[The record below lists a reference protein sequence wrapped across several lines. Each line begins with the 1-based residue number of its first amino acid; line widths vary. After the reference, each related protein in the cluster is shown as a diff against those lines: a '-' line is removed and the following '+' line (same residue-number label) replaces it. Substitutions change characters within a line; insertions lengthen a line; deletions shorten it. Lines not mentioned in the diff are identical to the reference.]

1 MSILTKLKKLLKKKN
16 EEKDEKEQVEEEET
30 EEKEES
36 VTLNLENL
44 RNESVLDDTENAI
57 KSWTDT
63 LEAAKQHPLS
73 QAKIVNTKILEELSY
88 VLNQMNLKMNKLEK
102 LEKLEKLDKLD
113 EILSI
118 LNETKEELDEKGV
131 KSENLEKAIGEIE
144 NLTIKDKEVISWI
157 EKQGKVTANQ
167 LAKHLDLSRS
177 TASFRLNRLAEMD
190 ILKKEASGK
199 RIYYTV
205 KI

>member
-1 MSILTKLKKLLKKKN
+1 MYMSILTKLKKLLKKKD
-16 EEKDEKEQVEEEET
+16 EEKDEKEQIEEEEI

-36 VTLNLENL
+36 VNLNLENL

-57 KSWTDT
+57 KSWSET

-88 VLNQMNLKMNKLEK
+88 VLNQMNLKMNKLD
-102 LEKLEKLDKLD
+102 KLDKLD

-190 ILKKEASGK
+190 VLKKEASGK
-199 RIYYTV
+199 KIYYTV